1 MVIKSIMFKSIIFI
15 SLLLLVNQGSSSI
28 KSFEE
33 SRKEAPAPSIGTVLQ
48 NESSKKV
55 FDEVLIKRRDC
66 DESGLIWQELEIEK
80 PAADYFISGEDAF
93 ENWTGDE
100 IQEGIASWYGANF
113 HNGPTAS
120 GETYDMYSLTAAH
133 RYLPFDAVVRVT
145 NLCNKRSVVVR
156 INNRGPF
163 TGNNR
168 IIDLSKK
175 AAQELGMKQQGL
187 AEVKVEVLKV
197 P

>member
-1 MVIKSIMFKSIIFI
+1 MFIKLIIFNFSIILSF
-15 SLLLLVNQGSSSI
+15 LLLLDLGSSGI
-28 KSFEE
+28 KTLEA
-33 SRKEAPAPSIGTVLQ
+33 SRKEAPAPFIGAGLQ
-48 NESSKKV
+48 SESGKKALA
-55 FDEVLIKRRDC
+55 ELLTKRRDC
-66 DESGLIWQELEIEK
+66 DESDLIWQELEIKK
-80 PAADYFISGEDAF
+80 PVTAYLK
-93 ENWTGDE
+93 TGDDHFE
-100 IQEGIASWYGANF
+100 TWTADGIQEGIASWYGANF
-113 HNGPTAS
+113 HDGPTAS

-133 RYLPFDAVVRVT
+133 RHLPFDSVVRVT

-163 TGNNR
+163 TGDRR

-187 AEVKVEVLKV
+187 AEVRVEVLKA

>member
-1 MVIKSIMFKSIIFI
+1 MVIKSIMFKSIIFL

-28 KSFEE
+28 KSFEDA
-33 SRKEAPAPSIGTVLQ
+33 RKEAPAPSIGTVLQ
-48 NESSKKV
+48 KESSTKV
-55 FDEVLIKRRDC
+55 LDEVLNKNRDC
-66 DESGLIWQELEIEK
+66 DESGFIWQELVIKK
-80 PAADYFISGEDAF
+80 PSVKHLISVDNHLDA
-93 ENWTGDE
+93 WTGNK

-133 RYLPFDAVVRVT
+133 RYLPFDSVVRVT